1 MHNSSSSSA
10 SSSTDSWDFDPD
22 LIIPDG
28 PLTLL
33 QSDSENDTENS
44 SVSSSIQFAPIS
56 SNVAYSTLTTTT
68 TTNNLNYSNSSQ
80 SVRPRTDDS
89 ERTFINLVVL
99 NLRMRLRMRNKY
111 KFQAYEDCN
120 NKRVEDGVE
129 IEINSIN
136 TDKLRSRTSST
147 LSSEDKINYDGIKT
161 EGPNDDLKCSI
172 HASDFFDSDPDP
184 STSGGLA
191 AFAYELDDLIP
202 NTIEEQDAYIN
213 ETCHRFLDPAQG
225 FCIDHIQDDSNH
237 EGESAVD
244 KVPTNYKQSLS
255 TRSSGGNIKTT
266 SSSSLTGYSFPIFPH
281 PSPHINRPSST
292 MTTSSS
298 SRSIAVSIPHCPQS
312 VATTSSTNSG
322 RVKAAVSSNAL
333 SLAAPSSHSLKPPRL
348 RTKSLKHT
356 SSDPKIGDDH
366 RPQLRLQHQA
376 SSSRVQS
383 PSWFTAKRFCCR
395 SEDKPE
401 IWQTYIWQLWHLAL
415 IVVDGDIFLCSFFQL
430 EKQKENVVSLDLEYV
445 QLLV

>member
-1 MHNSSSSSA
+1 MTGSR
-10 SSSTDSWDFDPD
+10 
-22 LIIPDG
+22 LKG
-28 PLTLL
+28 LMM
-33 QSDSENDTENS
+33 
-44 SVSSSIQFAPIS
+44 IS
-56 SNVAYSTLTTTT
+56 N
-68 TTNNLNYSNSSQ
+68 
-80 SVRPRTDDS
+80 
-89 ERTFINLVVL
+89 
-99 NLRMRLRMRNKY
+99 
-111 KFQAYEDCN
+111 
-120 NKRVEDGVE
+120 
-129 IEINSIN
+129 
-136 TDKLRSRTSST
+136 
-147 LSSEDKINYDGIKT
+147 
-161 EGPNDDLKCSI
+161 
-172 HASDFFDSDPDP
+172 P

-191 AFAYELDDLIP
+191 ASAYELVKSSDLSSNDSGSPLSLKTEISSTGNQTHHPLYVNNLFSDLHQDDLIP

-333 SLAAPSSHSLKPPRL
+333 SLAAPSPHSLKPPRL

-356 SSDPKIGDDH
+356 SSNPKIGDDH